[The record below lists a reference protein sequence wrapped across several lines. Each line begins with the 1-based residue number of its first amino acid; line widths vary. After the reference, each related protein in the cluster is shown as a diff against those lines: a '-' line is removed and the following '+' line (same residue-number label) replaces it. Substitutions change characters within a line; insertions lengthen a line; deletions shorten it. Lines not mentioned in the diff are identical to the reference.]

1 MNLLLDVGNTA
12 VKWACCKCGTPGT
25 LGTPEHFVHRAGNLG
40 ALADAAW
47 SGLQP
52 VDKVLIASVAGREME
67 TALADWFQDR
77 WRVRPVFLRA
87 TARACGVTNAYSA
100 PETLGIDRWAAAIAA
115 HHGYPGA
122 VCVVDCGTAIT
133 LDMVTADGEHRG
145 GLILPGI
152 GLIQQMLLQN
162 TAQLSLSG
170 KQPAVTPL
178 ADTTEAGIYSGAIY
192 MVVAAIERSV
202 ADMRA
207 ELAADIDIV
216 LTGGDAGRILP
227 LLQFDTHHAA
237 DLVLRGIAM
246 LAGETS

>member
-1 MNLLLDVGNTA
+1 MNLLLDVGNSV
-12 VKWACCKCGTPGT
+12 VKWACFTEGRPVRSG
-25 LGTPEHFVHRAGNLG
+25 HFVHRAGNVG

-47 SGLQP
+47 SGLAP
-52 VDKVLIASVAGREME
+52 ADKVLIANVAGMDME
-67 TALADWFQDR
+67 TALAAWFQEH
-77 WRVRPVFLRA
+77 WQVQPVFLRA
-87 TARACGVTNAYSA
+87 TARACGVTNAYRV
-100 PETLGIDRWAAAIAA
+100 PETLGIDRWAAVIAA

-152 GLIQQMLLQN
+152 ELIQQMLSQN
-162 TAQLSLSG
+162 TAQLRLSG
-170 KQPAVTPL
+170 KQPAATPL
-178 ADTTEAGIYSGAIY
+178 ADTTAAGIYGGAIY

-202 ADMRA
+202 ADARA
-207 ELAADIDIV
+207 ALGTGIDIV
-216 LTGGDAGRILP
+216 LTGGDAGRVLP
-227 LLQFDTHHAA
+227 LLQGKAHHAA

>member
-12 VKWACCKCGTPGT
+12 VKWACFTNGRPGT
-25 LGTPEHFVHRAGNLG
+25 SGRFVHRAGDVG

-52 VDKVLIASVAGREME
+52 ADKVLIANVAGREMQ
-67 TALADWFQDR
+67 TALAAWSLDNWQ
-77 WRVRPVFLRA
+77 VPPVFLRA
-87 TARACGVTNAYSA
+87 TARACGVSNAYSDPA
-100 PETLGIDRWAAAIAA
+100 TLGIDRWAALIAA

-133 LDMVTADGEHRG
+133 LDVVTAEGEHLG

-152 GLIQQMLLQN
+152 ELMQQMLLQN
-162 TAQLSLSG
+162 TAQLRLSG
-170 KQPAVTPL
+170 KQPAATPL
-178 ADTTEAGIYSGAIY
+178 AVTTAAGIHGGAVY
-192 MVVAAIERSV
+192 MVVAAIDRSV

-207 ELAADIDIV
+207 ELGTAIDIV
-216 LTGGDAGRILP
+216 LTGGDAGRVMP
-227 LLQFDTHHAA
+227 LLQGDAHHAA

-246 LAGETS
+246 LAGEN